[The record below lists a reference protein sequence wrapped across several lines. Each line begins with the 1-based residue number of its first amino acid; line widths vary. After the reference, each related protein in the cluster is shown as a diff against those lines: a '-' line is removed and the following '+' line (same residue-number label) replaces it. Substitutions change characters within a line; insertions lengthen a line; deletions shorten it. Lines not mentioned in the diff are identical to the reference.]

1 MVMSHLIEKIG
12 DVKFKALV
20 EECLFNLASILG
32 QGFIAKLIVK
42 YGSDA
47 KNPNVLK

>member
-1 MVMSHLIEKIG
+1 MGQLIEKIG

>member
-1 MVMSHLIEKIG
+1 MAQLIEKIG

-20 EECLFNLASILG
+20 EECLLNLASILS